1 MATLPR
7 QEPLTP
13 GADVAAQLDRVRL
26 ESDTLYSVISVVASS
41 PDLNRVLG
49 GVVDLLTEAT
59 DCHACF
65 VYMREADR
73 LVMRSASRVYGHLVG
88 RVEMGIDEGLTGW
101 VARHKTPAFIR
112 DEAMADPRM
121 KYIPEI
127 DEEHFQSMVAVPV
140 PARSGDVNAVIVLH
154 TRAPREFDHGVM
166 NFLAHTAS
174 LVAGAIENAQLYEDA
189 RRRVAKLSGLSG
201 LGQEIASVSSRE
213 ALYAVVCRGVR
224 ALLDCDGCS
233 LYLLDSD
240 GRQLELVASDP
251 PDASPAL
258 LSQGA
263 SVLLDLLRRRASG
276 RLEVGP
282 TGGPASLVAPVAAGE
297 ENLGVLA
304 IQGAA
309 LGDEEDE
316 LLRAVAHQT
325 ALALQKVRLIERLT
339 AENIVRDLFTALEDG
354 QRDVAEAR
362 ARAAGCDLARAHVVI
377 HAEQRGGSGAD
388 DRSWPSVAES
398 AEAHLRILAPGAVID
413 AAPAALRALLPL
425 QARTDG
431 QALEAALHALARG
444 EGLFLGIS
452 AARQGV
458 AEGQRSLS
466 EAVDAAK
473 IARALLADAG
483 GALPYRD
490 LGAYRY
496 LVRVPPDES
505 PDDRHRAAV
514 DRLIDYDR
522 QRRSQ
527 LVPTLEQYLR
537 DRSRVATARA
547 LYIHPNT
554 LRQRLERIEA
564 LSELDLDSED
574 LVSLEL
580 ALKLARLRAAG

>member
-1 MATLPR
+1 MATLQRPG
-7 QEPLTP
+7 EPPT

-65 VYMREADR
+65 IYMREADR

-88 RVEMGIDEGLTGW
+88 RIEMGIDEGLTGW

-154 TRAPREFDHGVM
+154 TRAPREFDQGVM

-189 RRRVAKLSGLSG
+189 RRRVAMLTRLSD
-201 LGQEIASVSSRE
+201 LGQQIAGVGSRE
-213 ALYAVVCRGVR
+213 DVYAVVCRGVR
-224 ALLDCDGCS
+224 SLLDCESCS
-233 LYLLDSD
+233 LYLLGAD
-240 GRQLELVASDP
+240 GTQLELVASDP
-251 PDASPAL
+251 PDPSPTL

-263 SVLLDLLRRRASG
+263 SVLLDLLRRRTSG

-282 TGGPASLVAPVAAGE
+282 HGGPASLVAPVAAGD

-304 IQGAA
+304 IQGEA

-354 QRDVAEAR
+354 
-362 ARAAGCDLARAHVVI
+362 
-377 HAEQRGGSGAD
+377 
-388 DRSWPSVAES
+388 
-398 AEAHLRILAPGAVID
+398 
-413 AAPAALRALLPL
+413 
-425 QARTDG
+425 
-431 QALEAALHALARG
+431 
-444 EGLFLGIS
+444 
-452 AARQGV
+452 
-458 AEGQRSLS
+458 
-466 EAVDAAK
+466 
-473 IARALLADAG
+473 
-483 GALPYRD
+483 
-490 LGAYRY
+490 
-496 LVRVPPDES
+496 
-505 PDDRHRAAV
+505 
-514 DRLIDYDR
+514 
-522 QRRSQ
+522 RR
-527 LVPTLEQYLR
+527 
-537 DRSRVATARA
+537 
-547 LYIHPNT
+547 
-554 LRQRLERIEA
+554 
-564 LSELDLDSED
+564 
-574 LVSLEL
+574 
-580 ALKLARLRAAG
+580 

>member
-7 QEPLTP
+7 AEPATA
-13 GADVAAQLDRVRL
+13 GTDVAAQLDRVRL

-59 DCHACF
+59 ACHACF

-88 RVEMGIDEGLTGW
+88 RIEMGIDEGLTGW

-140 PARSGDVNAVIVLH
+140 PARSGEVNAVIVLH
-154 TRAPREFDHGVM
+154 TRAPREFDQGVM

-189 RRRVAKLSGLSG
+189 RRRVAKLSGLSD
-201 LGQEIASVSSRE
+201 LGQRIASASSRAAVYE
-213 ALYAVVCRGVR
+213 VVCGGVR
-224 ALLDCDGCS
+224 SLLGCEGCS

-240 GRQLELVASDP
+240 GAQLELVASDP
-251 PDASPAL
+251 PDPSPAL

-263 SVLLDLLRRRASG
+263 SVLLDLLRRRATG
-276 RLEVGP
+276 RLEV
-282 TGGPASLVAPVAAGE
+282 TTSDGPASLVAPVAAGD
-297 ENLGVLA
+297 ENLGVLT
-304 IQGAA
+304 IQGSA

-362 ARAAGCDLARAHVVI
+362 ARAAGCDLSRAHVVI
-377 HAEQRGGSGAD
+377 HAEQRGDGRDS
-388 DRSWPSVAES
+388 RSWPAVAES

-413 AAPAALRALLPL
+413 AAPSALRALLPL
-425 QARTDG
+425 QPRTDG

-444 EGLFLGIS
+444 EALLLGIS
-452 AARQGV
+452 DARKGV
-458 AEGQRSLS
+458 TDGQRSLS
-466 EAVDAAK
+466 EAADAAK
-473 IARALLADAG
+473 IARALTSESG
-483 GALPYRD
+483 GALAYRD

-505 PDDRHRAAV
+505 PDDRLRVAV

-564 LSELDLDSED
+564 LAELDLDSED

>member
-1 MATLPR
+1 MATLPSE
-7 QEPLTP
+7 EPRIA

-88 RVEMGIDEGLTGW
+88 RIEMGVDEGLTGW

-140 PARSGDVNAVIVLH
+140 PARSGEVNAVIVLH
-154 TRAPREFDHGVM
+154 TRAPREFDQGVM

-189 RRRVAKLSGLSG
+189 RRRVMKLSALSD
-201 LGQEIASVSSRE
+201 LGQRIASVSSRE
-213 ALYAVVCRGVR
+213 ALYTVVCAGVR
-224 ALLDCDGCS
+224 SLLDCDGCS
-233 LYLLDSD
+233 LYLLDAD
-240 GRQLELVASDP
+240 GKQLGLVASDP
-251 PDASPAL
+251 PDPSPAL

-276 RLEVGP
+276 RLDIAPGSA
-282 TGGPASLVAPVAAGE
+282 PASLVAPVAAGD

-339 AENIVRDLFTALEDG
+339 AENIVRDLFTALEEG
-354 QRDVAEAR
+354 HRDVAEAR
-362 ARAAGCDLARAHVVI
+362 ARAAGSDLARPHVVI
-377 HAEQRGGSGAD
+377 HAEQRGGGRDS
-388 DRSWPSVAES
+388 RPWPAVAES

-413 AAPAALRALLPL
+413 VAPSALRALLPL
-425 QARTDG
+425 QPRTDG

-452 AARQGV
+452 AVRNGV
-458 AEGQRSLS
+458 AEGRRSLS
-466 EAVDAAK
+466 EAVDATK
-473 IARALLADAG
+473 IARALMADTG

-505 PDDRHRAAV
+505 PDDRHRVAV

-580 ALKLARLRAAG
+580 ALKLARLRAAS

>member
-7 QEPLTP
+7 QEPP
-13 GADVAAQLDRVRL
+13 AAGADVAAQLDRVRL

-59 DCHACF
+59 GCHACF

-88 RVEMGIDEGLTGW
+88 RIEMGIDEGLTGW

-154 TRAPREFDHGVM
+154 TRAPREFDQGVM

-189 RRRVAKLSGLSG
+189 RRRVAKLSGLSD
-201 LGQEIASVSSRE
+201 LGQQIASASSRE
-213 ALYAVVCRGVR
+213 GLYAVVCAGVR
-224 ALLDCDGCS
+224 SLLGCDGCS
-233 LYLLDSD
+233 LYLLDAD
-240 GRQLELVASDP
+240 GTRLELVASDP
-251 PDASPAL
+251 PDPSPVL

-276 RLEVGP
+276 RLEVG
-282 TGGPASLVAPVAAGE
+282 TADGSASLVAPVAAGD

-304 IQGAA
+304 IQGSA

-339 AENIVRDLFTALEDG
+339 AENIVRDLFTALEAG

-377 HAEQRGGSGAD
+377 HAESRGDGRD
-388 DRSWPSVAES
+388 PRPWPAVAES

-413 AAPAALRALLPL
+413 AAPSALRALLPL
-425 QARTDG
+425 QPRTDG
-431 QALEAALHALARG
+431 QALEAALHALALG
-444 EGLFLGIS
+444 ENLFLGIS
-452 AARQGV
+452 SARHGV
-458 AEGQRSLS
+458 ADGRRSLS

-473 IARALLADAG
+473 IARALTADTG
-483 GALPYRD
+483 GALPYRE

-505 PDDRHRAAV
+505 PDDRLRVAV

-537 DRSRVATARA
+537 DRSRVTTARA

-564 LSELDLDSED
+564 LAELDLDSED

-580 ALKLARLRAAG
+580 ALKLARLRAAT

>member
-1 MATLPR
+1 MATLPS
-7 QEPLTP
+7 QEPRIA

-88 RVEMGIDEGLTGW
+88 RIEMGVDEGLTGW

-140 PARSGDVNAVIVLH
+140 PARSGEVNAVIVLH
-154 TRAPREFDHGVM
+154 TRAPREFDQGVM

-189 RRRVAKLSGLSG
+189 RRRVMKLSALSD
-201 LGQEIASVSSRE
+201 LGQRIASVSSRE
-213 ALYAVVCRGVR
+213 ALYTVVCAGVR
-224 ALLDCDGCS
+224 SLLDCDGCS
-233 LYLLDSD
+233 LYLLDAD
-240 GRQLELVASDP
+240 GKQLGLVASDP
-251 PDASPAL
+251 PDPSPAL

-276 RLEVGP
+276 RLDIAPGSA
-282 TGGPASLVAPVAAGE
+282 PASLVAPVAAGD

-339 AENIVRDLFTALEDG
+339 AENIVRDLFTALEEG
-354 QRDVAEAR
+354 HRDVAEAR
-362 ARAAGCDLARAHVVI
+362 ARAAGSDLARPHVVI
-377 HAEQRGGSGAD
+377 HAEQRGGGRDS
-388 DRSWPSVAES
+388 RPWPAVAES

-413 AAPAALRALLPL
+413 VAPSALRALLPL
-425 QARTDG
+425 QPRTDG

-452 AARQGV
+452 AVRNGV
-458 AEGQRSLS
+458 AEGRRSLS
-466 EAVDAAK
+466 EAVDATK
-473 IARALLADAG
+473 IARALMADTG

-505 PDDRHRAAV
+505 PDDRHRVAV

-580 ALKLARLRAAG
+580 ALKLARLRAAS

>member
-1 MATLPR
+1 MATLPSE
-7 QEPLTP
+7 EPP
-13 GADVAAQLDRVRL
+13 VAGADVAAELDRVRL

-88 RVEMGIDEGLTGW
+88 RIEMGIDEGLTGW

-112 DEAMADPRM
+112 DAAMADPRM

-154 TRAPREFDHGVM
+154 TRAPREFDQGVM

-174 LVAGAIENAQLYEDA
+174 LVAGAIENAQLYEEA
-189 RRRVAKLSGLSG
+189 RRRVAKLSGLSD
-201 LGQEIASVSSRE
+201 LGQQIASVSSRE
-213 ALYAVVCRGVR
+213 SLYTVVCSGVR

-233 LYLLDSD
+233 LHLLDGD
-240 GRQLELVASDP
+240 GKQLGLVASDP
-251 PDASPAL
+251 PDPSPAL

-276 RLEVGP
+276 RLDVAPGS
-282 TGGPASLVAPVAAGE
+282 TPASLVAPVAAGD
-297 ENLGVLA
+297 ENLGVLV
-304 IQGAA
+304 IQGSA

-362 ARAAGCDLARAHVVI
+362 ARAAGSDLARPHVVI
-377 HAEQRGGSGAD
+377 HAEQRGGGRDS
-388 DRSWPSVAES
+388 RPWPAVAES
-398 AEAHLRILAPGAVID
+398 AEAHLRILAPGAVVD
-413 AAPAALRALLPL
+413 VAPAALRALLPL
-425 QARTDG
+425 QPRTDG

-452 AARQGV
+452 AARKGV
-458 AEGQRSLS
+458 AEGRRSLS
-466 EAVDAAK
+466 EAVDATK
-473 IARALLADAG
+473 IARALMADTG

-505 PDDRHRAAV
+505 PDDRHRVAV

-564 LSELDLDSED
+564 LTELDLDSED

-580 ALKLARLRAAG
+580 ALKLARLRAAT

>member
-1 MATLPR
+1 MATLPG
-7 QEPLTP
+7 QEPHRA

-41 PDLNRVLG
+41 PDLDRVLG

-65 VYMREADR
+65 VYMREAER

-101 VARHKTPAFIR
+101 VARHRTPAFIR

-154 TRAPREFDHGVM
+154 TRAPREFDRGVM

-189 RRRVAKLSGLSG
+189 HRRVARLTGLSD
-201 LGQEIASVSSRE
+201 LGQRIASATNRE
-213 ALYAVVCRGVR
+213 ALYATVCGGVR
-224 ALLDCDGCS
+224 ELLNCDGCS
-233 LYLLDSD
+233 LYLLDAD
-240 GRQLELVASDP
+240 GDRLEPVAADP
-251 PDASPAL
+251 PDSASAL
-258 LSQGA
+258 ESHGA

-276 RLEVGP
+276 PLDVAPGREG
-282 TGGPASLVAPVAAGE
+282 ASLVAPVAAGE

-304 IQGAA
+304 IRGGR

-316 LLRAVAHQT
+316 LLRAVAHQA

-339 AENIVRDLFTALEDG
+339 AENIVRDLFGALEEG
-354 QRDVAEAR
+354 KRDVAEAR
-362 ARAAGCDLARAHVVI
+362 ARAAGCDLARAHVAI
-377 HAEQRGGSGAD
+377 HAEPRAGGGE
-388 DRSWPSVAES
+388 DRPWPAVAET
-398 AEAHLRILAPGAVID
+398 AEAHLRMLAPGAVID

-425 QARTDG
+425 PPRSDG
-431 QALEAALHALARG
+431 RALEAALNALAHG

-452 AARQGV
+452 GARPGV

-473 IARALLADAG
+473 IARALLADSS
-483 GALPYRD
+483 GALAYRD

-496 LVRVPPDES
+496 LVRLPPGES

-514 DRLIDYDR
+514 DRLIAYDR

-564 LSELDLDSED
+564 LSELDLESED

-580 ALKLARLRAAG
+580 ALKLARLRAAT

>member
-1 MATLPR
+1 MTTLPR
-7 QEPLTP
+7 QEPTSD

-59 DCHACF
+59 ECHACF
-65 VYMREADR
+65 VYMREGDR

-140 PARSGDVNAVIVLH
+140 PARSGEVNAVIVLH
-154 TRAPREFDHGVM
+154 TRAPREFDQGVM

-189 RRRVAKLSGLSG
+189 RRRVGKLSRLSD

-213 ALYAVVCRGVR
+213 GLYAVVCAGVR
-224 ALLDCDGCS
+224 SLLGCDGCS
-233 LYLLDSD
+233 LYLLDAD
-240 GRQLELVASDP
+240 GAQLGVAASDP
-251 PDASPAL
+251 PGSSPAL

-276 RLEVGP
+276 RLEVGAD
-282 TGGPASLVAPVAAGE
+282 GGPASLVAPVAAGD

-339 AENIVRDLFTALEDG
+339 AENIVRDLFTALEGG

-362 ARAAGCDLARAHVVI
+362 ARAAGCDLARIYVVI
-377 HAEQRGGSGAD
+377 HAEPPGDGGDG
-388 DRSWPSVAES
+388 RPWPSVAES
-398 AEAHLRILAPGAVID
+398 AEAHLRILAPDAIID
-413 AAPAALRALLPL
+413 ATPSALRALLALPP
-425 QARTDG
+425 RGDG

-444 EGLFLGIS
+444 EVLFLGIS
-452 AARQGV
+452 SPRRGV
-458 AEGQRSLS
+458 ADGQRSLS

-473 IARALLADAG
+473 IAHALMADKG
-483 GALPYRD
+483 GALAYRD

-505 PDDRHRAAV
+505 PDDRLRVAV

-564 LSELDLDSED
+564 LSGLELDSED

-580 ALKLARLRAAG
+580 ALKLARMRAVG

>member
-1 MATLPR
+1 MATLPS
-7 QEPLTP
+7 QETQTE

-49 GVVDLLTEAT
+49 GIVDLLTEAT
-59 DCHACF
+59 GCHACF

-73 LVMRSASRVYGHLVG
+73 LVMRSASRIYGHLVG
-88 RVEMGIDEGLTGW
+88 RIEMGIDEGLTGW

-154 TRAPREFDHGVM
+154 TRAPREFDRGVM

-189 RRRVAKLSGLSG
+189 RRRVAMLTGLSD
-201 LGQEIASVSSRE
+201 LGQQIAGVSSRE
-213 ALYAVVCRGVR
+213 ALYKTVCGGVR
-224 ALLDCDGCS
+224 ALLSCEGCS
-233 LYLLDSD
+233 LYLLDAD
-240 GRQLELVASDP
+240 GDRLELVASEP
-251 PDASPAL
+251 PESPPAL

-263 SVLLDLLRRRASG
+263 SVLLDLLRRRTSG
-276 RLEVGP
+276 RLDVASGSGAP
-282 TGGPASLVAPVAAGE
+282 SLVAPVAAGD

-304 IQGAA
+304 IQGAEF
-309 LGDEEDE
+309 GDEEDE
-316 LLRAVAHQT
+316 ILRAIAHQA

-339 AENIVRDLFTALEDG
+339 AENIVRDLFSALEEG
-354 QRDVAEAR
+354 KRDVAEAR
-362 ARAAGCDLARAHVVI
+362 ARAAGCDLARTHVIV
-377 HAEQRGGSGAD
+377 HAEQRAGGRDS
-388 DRSWPSVAES
+388 RPWPAVAES
-398 AEAHLRILAPGAVID
+398 AEAHLRILAPGAIID
-413 AAPAALRALLPL
+413 ATPAALRALLPL
-425 QARTDG
+425 QPRTDG

-444 EGLFLGIS
+444 EGLFVGIS
-452 AARQGV
+452 AARPGV
-458 AEGQRSLS
+458 AQGQRSLS

-473 IARALLADAG
+473 ISRALMADSG

-505 PDDRHRAAV
+505 PDDRHRVAV

-580 ALKLARLRAAG
+580 ALKLARLRAAT